1 MINENYIIKI
11 HSKVDRNSQKLTMC
25 AVANSANPAT
35 SKSSIMAAKTL
46 QNHTKAAAAA
56 SAASSGIFLLWQKL
70 IWKICY
76 LQM

>member
-1 MINENYIIKI
+1 MIFFSKRIAFYQKIQFKKKIIIKSEQI
-11 HSKVDRNSQKLTMC
+11 HKNLHC

-56 SAASSGIFLLWQKL
+56 SAASSGI
-70 IWKICY
+70 Y
-76 LQM
+76 LP